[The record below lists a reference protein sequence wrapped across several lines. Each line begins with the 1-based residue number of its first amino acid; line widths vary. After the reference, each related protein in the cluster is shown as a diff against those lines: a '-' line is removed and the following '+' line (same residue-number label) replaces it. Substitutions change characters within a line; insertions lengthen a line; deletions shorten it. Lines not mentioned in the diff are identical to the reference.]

1 MKRRTFLL
9 SGAAALAAPAI
20 RAQSAWPHG
29 QPIRVIVPFP
39 AGAANDAMGRL
50 AAQRLQDKFGTTVVV
65 ENRAGGSASIGTTA
79 VLNAAPDGY
88 TLLASAFNHIILN
101 HAVKGVSFDPQ
112 ADFETIGRTAR
123 APLLMVMAPKMPQQT
138 IAEVIAAAKAAPN
151 DWTVAIPALGAPSH
165 LATVD
170 FMSRTGLTIATSP
183 YRGTAPA
190 LTDVMGGHVQ
200 LLIDASFALIPI
212 ARDGKVKTLGITT
225 KERSALAP
233 DIPTIAEQGLDGYD
247 FQSWYGLWA
256 PKGTPREIC
265 ERINALMRETMAEP
279 AIVQRLN
286 TSLLEPVV
294 ETSEQSKAFI
304 AAEVPK
310 HVALLKKAGF
320 EAQ

>member
-1 MKRRTFLL
+1 MKRRSFLL
-9 SGAAALAAPAI
+9 SAVATLAVPAI
-20 RAQSAWPHG
+20 AQAAWPMG
-29 QPIRVIVPFP
+29 QPIRVIVPYP

-50 AAQRLQDKFGTTVVV
+50 AAQRLQEKFGATVVV

-88 TLLASAFNHIILN
+88 TILASAFNHIIMN

-112 ADFETIGRTAR
+112 TDFETIGRTAR
-123 APLLMVMAPKMPQQT
+123 APLLMVMAPKMPQKT
-138 IAEVIAAAKAAPN
+138 IAEVITAAKAAPN
-151 DWTVAIPALGAPSH
+151 DWTFAIPALGAPSH

-170 FMSRTGLTIATSP
+170 FMSRTGLAIATSP

-265 ERINALMRETMAEP
+265 DRVNALMRETMAEP

>member
-9 SGAAALAAPAI
+9 GAAATLAAPAI
-20 RAQSAWPHG
+20 AQSAWPHG
-29 QPIRVIVPFP
+29 QQIKIIVPFP

-50 AAQRLQDKFGTTVVV
+50 AAQVLRERLGATTIV

-123 APLLMVMAPKMPQQT
+123 APLLMVMTPNMAQKT
-138 IAEVIAAAKAAPN
+138 IAEMVAAAKAAPN
-151 DWTVAIPALGAPSH
+151 DWTFAIPALGAPSH

-170 FMSRTGLTIATSP
+170 FMSRAGLTIVTSP

-190 LTDVMGGHVQ
+190 LTDIMGGHVQ

-212 ARDGKVKTLGITT
+212 ARDNKVRTLGITT

-233 DIPTIAEQGLDGYD
+233 DIATIAEQGFPGYD

-256 PKGTPREIC
+256 PKGTPGEIC
-265 ERINALMRETMAEP
+265 ERINALMRETMQDAG
-279 AIVQRLN
+279 VVKRLN
-286 TSLLEPVV
+286 ASLLEPVV

>member
-9 SGAAALAAPAI
+9 GSAASFAAPALAH
-20 RAQSAWPHG
+20 AQWPLG
-29 QPIRVIVPFP
+29 QPIRIIVPFP

-50 AAQRLQDKFGTTVVV
+50 AGQVLHEKLGATVVV

-79 VLNAAPDGY
+79 VLNAPPDGY

-101 HAVKGVSFDPQ
+101 HAVKGVTFDPQ
-112 ADFETIGRTAR
+112 ADFEVIGRAAR
-123 APLLMVMAPKMPQQT
+123 APLLMVLAPNRPENT
-138 IAEVIAAAKAAPN
+138 IAEVTAAAKAAPN
-151 DWTVAIPALGAPSH
+151 DWTFAIPALGAPSH

-170 FMSRTGLTIATSP
+170 FMSRAGLTIATSP

-190 LTDVMGGHVQ
+190 LTDVIGGHVQ
-200 LLIDASFALIPI
+200 LLIDASFALLP
-212 ARDGKVKTLGITT
+212 AAKEGRVKTLGITT

-233 DIPTIAEQGLDGYD
+233 DFPTVAEQGFAGYD

-265 ERINALMRETMAEP
+265 ARVNALMRETMRDP
-279 AIVQRLN
+279 AVIERLN
-286 TSLLEPVV
+286 TSLLEPVI
-294 ETSEQSKAFI
+294 ETSEESKAFI
-304 AAEVPK
+304 ATEVPK

>member
-1 MKRRTFLL
+1 MKRRIFLA
-9 SGAAALAAPAI
+9 GAAASVAAPAI
-20 RAQSAWPHG
+20 AQAAWPHG
-29 QPIRVIVPFP
+29 QAIKVIVPYP
-39 AGAANDAMGRL
+39 PGAANDAMGRL
-50 AAQRLQDKFGTTVVV
+50 AAQKLQEKFGVTVVV

-101 HAVKGVSFDPQ
+101 HAVKGVTFDPQ

-123 APLLMVMAPKMPQQT
+123 APLLMVMAPNRPEKSV
-138 IAEVIAAAKAAPN
+138 ADVIAAAKAAPN
-151 DWTVAIPALGAPSH
+151 DWTFAIPALGAPSH
-165 LATVD
+165 LATID
-170 FMSRTGLTIATSP
+170 FMSRAGLMIATSP

-233 DIPTIAEQGLDGYD
+233 DIPTIAEQGFAGYD

-265 ERINALMRETMAEP
+265 ERINALMRETMRDP
-279 AIVQRLN
+279 AVVERLN
-286 TSLLEPVV
+286 KSLLEPVV
-294 ETSEQSKAFI
+294 ETIDESKSFI

>member
-9 SGAAALAAPAI
+9 SAAAMLAAPAI
-20 RAQSAWPHG
+20 RAQAAWPMG
-29 QPIRVIVPFP
+29 QPIRVIVPYP

-50 AAQRLQDKFGTTVVV
+50 AAQRLQDKFGATVVV

-88 TLLASAFNHIILN
+88 TILASAFNHIIMN

-123 APLLMVMAPKMPQQT
+123 APLLMVMSPKMPQKT
-138 IAEVIAAAKAAPN
+138 VAEVIAAAKAAPN
-151 DWTVAIPALGAPSH
+151 DWTFALPALGAPSH

-170 FMSRTGLTIATSP
+170 FMSRTGVNIATTP

-190 LTDVMGGHVQ
+190 LTDVVGGHVQ
-200 LLIDASFALIPI
+200 LLIDASFALLP
-212 ARDGKVKTLGITT
+212 AAKEGRVKALGITT
-225 KERSALAP
+225 KDRSPLAP
-233 DIPTIAEQGLDGYD
+233 EFPTLVEQGLAGYD

-265 ERINALMRETMAEP
+265 QRINALMRETMQEP
-279 AIVQRLN
+279 AVVQRLN
-286 TSLLEPVV
+286 ASLLEPVI
-294 ETSEQSKAFI
+294 ETSEETKAYI

>member
-1 MKRRTFLL
+1 MKRRTFLA
-9 SGAAALAAPAI
+9 GAAAALSAPAI
-20 RAQSAWPHG
+20 AQSAWPHG
-29 QPIRVIVPFP
+29 QQIKIIVPFP

-50 AAQRLQDKFGTTVVV
+50 AAQVLRERLGATTIV

-123 APLLMVMAPKMPQQT
+123 APLLMVMAPAMAPKT
-138 IAEVIAAAKAAPN
+138 IAEMVAAAKAAPN
-151 DWTVAIPALGAPSH
+151 DWTFAIPALGAPSH

-170 FMSRTGLTIATSP
+170 FMSRAGLTIVTSP

-190 LTDVMGGHVQ
+190 LTDIMGGHVQ

-212 ARDGKVKTLGITT
+212 ARDNKVRTLGITT

-233 DIPTIAEQGLDGYD
+233 DIATIAEQGFPGYD

-256 PKGTPREIC
+256 PKGTPGEIC
-265 ERINALMRETMAEP
+265 ERINALMRETMQDAG
-279 AIVQRLN
+279 VVKRLN
-286 TSLLEPVV
+286 ASLLEPVV

>member
-9 SGAAALAAPAI
+9 ATGATLAAPAI
-20 RAQSAWPHG
+20 RAQSTWPHG

-50 AAQRLQDKFGTTVVV
+50 AGQRLQEKLGASVVV

-79 VLNAAPDGY
+79 VLNAPPDGY

-101 HAVKGVSFDPQ
+101 HAVKGVTFDPQ

-123 APLLMVMAPKMPQQT
+123 APLLMVMAPKMPQKT
-138 IAEVIAAAKAAPN
+138 LVEVIAAATAAPN
-151 DWTVAIPALGAPSH
+151 EWTFAIPALGAPSH

-200 LLIDASFALIPI
+200 LLIDASFALIPV
-212 ARDGKVKTLGITT
+212 ARDGKVRTLGITT
-225 KERSALAP
+225 KERSTLAP
-233 DIPTIAEQGLDGYD
+233 DIPTIAEQGLAGYD

-265 ERINALMRETMAEP
+265 DRINALMRETMADP
-279 AIVQRLN
+279 AVVQRLN
-286 TSLLEPVV
+286 ASLLEPVV
-294 ETSEQSKAFI
+294 ETIEETKAFI
-304 AAEVPK
+304 TAEVPK
-310 HVALLKKAGF
+310 HVALLKQAGF

>member
-9 SGAAALAAPAI
+9 SAAATLAAPAI
-20 RAQSAWPHG
+20 RAQAAWPMG
-29 QPIRVIVPFP
+29 QPIRVIVPYP
-39 AGAANDAMGRL
+39 AGAANDAMRRL
-50 AAQRLQDKFGTTVVV
+50 AAQRLQDKFGATVVV

-88 TLLASAFNHIILN
+88 TILASAFNHIIMN

-123 APLLMVMAPKMPQQT
+123 APLLMVMSPKMPQKT
-138 IAEVIAAAKAAPN
+138 VAEVIAAAKAAPN
-151 DWTVAIPALGAPSH
+151 DWTFALPALGAPSH

-170 FMSRTGLTIATSP
+170 FMSRTGVNIATTP

-190 LTDVMGGHVQ
+190 LTDVVGGHVQ
-200 LLIDASFALIPI
+200 LLIDASFALLP
-212 ARDGKVKTLGITT
+212 AAKEGRVKALGITT
-225 KERSALAP
+225 KDRSPLAP
-233 DIPTIAEQGLDGYD
+233 EFPTLAEQGLAGYD

-265 ERINALMRETMAEP
+265 QRINTLMRETMQEP
-279 AIVQRLN
+279 AVVQRLN
-286 TSLLEPVV
+286 ASLLEPVI
-294 ETSEQSKAFI
+294 ETSEETKAYI

>member
-9 SGAAALAAPAI
+9 SAAATLAAPAI
-20 RAQSAWPHG
+20 RAQAAWPMG
-29 QPIRVIVPFP
+29 QPIRVIVPYP

-50 AAQRLQDKFGTTVVV
+50 AAQRLQDKFGATVVV

-88 TLLASAFNHIILN
+88 TILASAFNHIIMN

-112 ADFETIGRTAR
+112 TDFETIGRTAR
-123 APLLMVMAPKMPQQT
+123 APLLMVMSPKMPQKT
-138 IAEVIAAAKAAPN
+138 VAEVIAAAKAAPN
-151 DWTVAIPALGAPSH
+151 DWTFALPALGAPSH

-170 FMSRTGLTIATSP
+170 FMSRTGVNIATTP

-190 LTDVMGGHVQ
+190 LTDVVGGHVQ
-200 LLIDASFALIPI
+200 LLIDASFALLP
-212 ARDGKVKTLGITT
+212 AAKEGRVKALGITT
-225 KERSALAP
+225 KDRSPLAP
-233 DIPTIAEQGLDGYD
+233 EFPTLVEQGLAGYD

-265 ERINALMRETMAEP
+265 QRINALMRETMQEP
-279 AIVQRLN
+279 AVVQRLN
-286 TSLLEPVV
+286 ASLLEPVI
-294 ETSEQSKAFI
+294 ETSEETKAYI

>member
-9 SGAAALAAPAI
+9 SAAAMLAAPAI
-20 RAQSAWPHG
+20 RAQAAWPMG
-29 QPIRVIVPFP
+29 QPIRVIVPYP

-50 AAQRLQDKFGTTVVV
+50 AAQRLQDKLGATVVV

-88 TLLASAFNHIILN
+88 TILASAFNHIIMN

-123 APLLMVMAPKMPQQT
+123 APLLMVMSPKMPQKT
-138 IAEVIAAAKAAPN
+138 VAEVIAAAKAAPN
-151 DWTVAIPALGAPSH
+151 DWTFALPALGAPSH

-170 FMSRTGLTIATSP
+170 FMSRTGVNIATTP

-190 LTDVMGGHVQ
+190 LTDVVGGHVQ
-200 LLIDASFALIPI
+200 LLIDASFALLP
-212 ARDGKVKTLGITT
+212 AAKEGRVKALGITT
-225 KERSALAP
+225 KDRSPLAP
-233 DIPTIAEQGLDGYD
+233 EFPTLAEQGLAGYD

-265 ERINALMRETMAEP
+265 QRINTLMRETMQEP
-279 AIVQRLN
+279 AVVQRLN
-286 TSLLEPVV
+286 ASLLEPVT
-294 ETSEQSKAFI
+294 ETSEETKAYI

>member
-1 MKRRTFLL
+1 MMKRRTFLL
-9 SGAAALAAPAI
+9 GTAATLSAPAI
-20 RAQSAWPHG
+20 AQPAWPHA

-50 AAQRLQDKFGTTVVV
+50 AAQRLQEKFGASVVV

-101 HAVKGVSFDPQ
+101 HAVKGVTFDPQ

-123 APLLMVMAPKMPQQT
+123 APLLMVVASNRPQKT
-138 IAEVIAAAKAAPN
+138 LAEVIAAAKAASN
-151 DWTVAIPALGAPSH
+151 DWTFAIPALGAPSH

-200 LLIDASFALIPI
+200 LLIDASFALIPA

-294 ETSEQSKAFI
+294 ESSEQSKAFI

>member
-1 MKRRTFLL
+1 MKRRSFLL
-9 SGAAALAAPAI
+9 GAAASLAAPAV
-20 RAQSAWPHG
+20 RAQAAWPMG

-50 AAQRLQDKFGTTVVV
+50 AAQVLHDRLGATTIV

-88 TLLASAFNHIILN
+88 TLLASAFNHIIMN

-112 ADFETIGRTAR
+112 ADFEVIGRTAR
-123 APLLMVMAPKMPQQT
+123 APLLMVMSPKQPQTT
-138 IAEVIAAAKAAPN
+138 IAEVVAAAKAAPN
-151 DWTVAIPALGAPSH
+151 AWTFALAALGAPGH

-170 FMSRTGLTIATSP
+170 FMTRTGVTIATTP

-190 LTDVMGGHVQ
+190 LTDVIGGHVQ
-200 LLIDASFALIPI
+200 LLIDASFALLP
-212 ARDGKVKTLGITT
+212 AAKEGRVKTLGLTT
-225 KERSALAP
+225 KDRSPLAP
-233 DIPTIAEQGLDGYD
+233 DIATLAEQGLPGFD
-247 FQSWYGLWA
+247 FQSWYALWA
-256 PKGTPREIC
+256 PKGTPLDVR
-265 ERINALMRETMAEP
+265 ERINALMRETMREP

-294 ETSEQSKAFI
+294 ETIHQTKGFI

-310 HVALLKKAGF
+310 HVALLKAAKF